1 MQWKKPLVAALLT
14 LAAAAG
20 STGAQAADKVRIG
33 YWSSGVSLG
42 FGAVLEATPFLKQ
55 QNLDVEFFRF
65 PDVNAPLRALASN
78 SIDLAYGAPAAG
90 VFSSANEG
98 VPLKVFAATQP
109 ADLQFV
115 VPEGSPIKSLGQ
127 LRGKKVGMSPAGSS
141 AAVIAGSI
149 LAGNYGIKPNDF
161 SLVGG
166 NESRLAQFLVQ
177 KQVDAAALRSV
188 TVAQL
193 KELKVTKLSTF
204 ADEWRKL
211 TKTDSVPYIGI
222 GTARSEFI
230 QAHPEVVARV
240 LAGMRN
246 ALAWAQ
252 THQPETIAILQ
263 KSGNL
268 PENDA
273 KVYAG
278 LWNDMYRISFEQA
291 DIDTLKREHQVF
303 TETGVIKGALQ
314 DDLFV
319 TGPWQQSKSIK

>member
-1 MQWKKPLVAALLT
+1 MQWKKLVSVALFT
-14 LAAAAG
+14 ATAAAMSA
-20 STGAQAADKVRIG
+20 GAQAADKVRIG
-33 YWSSGVSLG
+33 YWSSGVSMG
-42 FGAVLEATPFLKQ
+42 FGAVLEATPFMKQ
-55 QNLDVEFFRF
+55 QNLDVQYIRF

-90 VFSSANEG
+90 VFSSVAGG

-109 ADLQFV
+109 ADVQFV
-115 VPEGSPIKSLGQ
+115 APEGSPIKSLDQ
-127 LRGKKVGMSPAGSS
+127 LRGKKVGMSPSGSS
-141 AAVIAGSI
+141 VAAIAGAI
-149 LAGNYGIKPNDF
+149 LAGNYGIKPDDF

-193 KELKVTKLSTF
+193 NDLKVRPLGSF
-204 ADEWRKL
+204 ADEWAKL

-222 GTARSEFI
+222 GAVSAGFV
-230 QAHPEVVARV
+230 QAHPDVVARAI
-240 LAGMRN
+240 AGMRN
-246 ALAWAQ
+246 ALVWAES
-252 THQPETIAILQ
+252 HQPEVIDILK
-263 KSGNL
+263 KSANL
-268 PENDA
+268 PEDDA

-278 LWNDMYRISFEQA
+278 LWKHMYRISFEPA

-303 TETGVIKGALQ
+303 ADTGLVKGNIK

-319 TGPWQQSKSIK
+319 TGPWQQSKTIK

>member
-1 MQWKKPLVAALLT
+1 MPWRKSLFAALLA
-14 LAAAAG
+14 LAALAG
-20 STGAQAADKVRIG
+20 PGGAHAADKVRIG

-90 VFSSANEG
+90 VFSSAAEG

-109 ADLQFV
+109 ADVQFV
-115 VPEGSPIKSLGQ
+115 VPEGSPIKSLDQ

-141 AAVIAGSI
+141 VAVIAGAL
-149 LAGNYGIKPNDF
+149 LAGNHGIKPDDF

-193 KELKVTKLSTF
+193 TDLKVTRLGSF
-204 ADEWRKL
+204 AEEWRKL
-211 TKTDSVPYIGI
+211 TKSDSVPYIGI
-222 GTARSEFI
+222 GTVRSEYV

-240 LAGMRN
+240 LAAMRN

-252 THQPETIAILQ
+252 THQPEVIAILQ
-263 KSGNL
+263 KSANL

-303 TETGVIKGALQ
+303 TETGVIKGALK

-319 TGPWQQSKSIK
+319 TGPWQQAKSIK